1 MKRLLTAILLFAGMT
16 LIGCSEET
24 ALHEPG
30 VYKGDA
36 DPLLAKQ
43 SDPQHQEQL
52 AERLRAVQT
61 DR

>member
-1 MKRLLTAILLFAGMT
+1 MTRLITAMIVLAGITLT
-16 LIGCSEET
+16 GCSEET

-30 VYKGDA
+30 VYKGES